1 MHAQFKIL
9 SIVGAAVWVYFSM
22 QPDQPTTSSSTSTIT
37 ITTPTTSSTLT
48 AADDQLD
55 VYNTSASSLTEVF
68 TNDFQVQRENVLRRG
83 VKFSE
88 LSSQDSRNLALN
100 WILHGD
106 PMHLNMTAS
115 RF

>member
-1 MHAQFKIL
+1 
-9 SIVGAAVWVYFSM
+9 M

-68 TNDFQVQRENVLRRG
+68 TNDFQVQREN
-83 VKFSE
+83 KFSE
-88 LSSQDSRNLALN
+88 LSSHDSRNLALN

-106 PMHLNMTAS
+106 PMHLNRTAS

>member
-1 MHAQFKIL
+1 
-9 SIVGAAVWVYFSM
+9 
-22 QPDQPTTSSSTSTIT
+22 
-37 ITTPTTSSTLT
+37 
-48 AADDQLD
+48 
-55 VYNTSASSLTEVF
+55 
-68 TNDFQVQRENVLRRG
+68 LRRG